1 LKLNWPGALYSP
13 SVADLD
19 GAVRIDLQSGSITQL
34 EPGAGRVVGLF
45 ALQALPRRL
54 NLDFK
59 DLTGAG
65 LAFKNI
71 TGSAVIENGVA
82 DIPLLQLTGPIGVVD
97 IIGKSDLNTQQFD
110 QKITVLPRVSAALP
124 VIGAIS
130 GGASAGIGALVAA
143 GILKAL
149 GVDFDRIGLRSYRL
163 TGPWISPEFVPV
175 KTDFGEQ

>member
-1 LKLNWPGALYSP
+1 M
-13 SVADLD
+13 
-19 GAVRIDLQSGSITQL
+19 
-34 EPGAGRVVGLF
+34 
-45 ALQALPRRL
+45 
-54 NLDFK
+54 
-59 DLTGAG
+59 
-65 LAFKNI
+65 
-71 TGSAVIENGVA
+71 
-82 DIPLLQLTGPIGVVD
+82 
-97 IIGKSDLNTQQFD
+97 
-110 QKITVLPRVSAALP
+110 SAALP